1 MSHAIRTWTI
11 ALTGIPERAVMGRL
25 VLLGGDTAVPVPV
38 NPLWHRLDRSEW
50 ETEELFLATC

>member
-1 MSHAIRTWTI
+1 
-11 ALTGIPERAVMGRL
+11 MGRL

-38 NPLWHRLDRSEW
+38 NPLWHRLDREW